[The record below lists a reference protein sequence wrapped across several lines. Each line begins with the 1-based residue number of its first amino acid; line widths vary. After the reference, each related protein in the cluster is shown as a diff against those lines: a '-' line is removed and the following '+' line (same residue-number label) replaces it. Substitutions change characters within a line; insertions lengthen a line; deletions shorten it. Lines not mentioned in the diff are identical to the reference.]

1 MNSLIILFLSY
12 IIPLKQI
19 NLTQYELESI
29 KYLPTYSNKIDI
41 IKDKNNLTK
50 CIAKTDLKINQTIF
64 AFEKSE
70 ILSSESC
77 YYPNKTELITNI
89 SVFIK
94 EDIITQKK
102 FILTSCLFFIIDNY
116 YNEKAL
122 KNIKKK
128 TIDLVKIL
136 PLTSYKRA
144 QFTFSNKEVKEYLI
158 TARNFDYEESYH
170 LQLVGDLLFDNY
182 ISNQTKNSL
191 FGSLFYFVDQHS
203 FFVNNQ
209 IIIVPYLDICNIYP
223 HYLKSPNKNYTNST
237 RIMEFNDKIL
247 VKVKRTFLKNEQ
259 FLFGYNHSYDNEEL
273 FSKNGM
279 YIKNNNYDKHRIM
292 KKYEYEN
299 SYMSDK
305 VLKYLRS
312 HHLNPK
318 DFAYSQEKNG
328 HQLLF
333 KFDILKEKISDL
345 NFRFGL
351 FYYSWFKMEN
361 NNKNVTFNQ
370 TSKLASFFLIKL
382 IYDDCLEIESKMGTH
397 YIDYLF
403 NTQFE
408 DSKKRKKFKEFNL
421 ETLNLLHKNIDYLSP
436 HLITVLWKDIMSFKS
451 NYLK

>member
-1 MNSLIILFLSY
+1 
-12 IIPLKQI
+12 
-19 NLTQYELESI
+19 
-29 KYLPTYSNKIDI
+29 
-41 IKDKNNLTK
+41 
-50 CIAKTDLKINQTIF
+50 
-64 AFEKSE
+64 
-70 ILSSESC
+70 
-77 YYPNKTELITNI
+77 
-89 SVFIK
+89 
-94 EDIITQKK
+94 
-102 FILTSCLFFIIDNY
+102 
-116 YNEKAL
+116 
-122 KNIKKK
+122 
-128 TIDLVKIL
+128 
-136 PLTSYKRA
+136 
-144 QFTFSNKEVKEYLI
+144 
-158 TARNFDYEESYH
+158 
-170 LQLVGDLLFDNY
+170 
-182 ISNQTKNSL
+182 
-191 FGSLFYFVDQHS
+191 
-203 FFVNNQ
+203 
-209 IIIVPYLDICNIYP
+209 
-223 HYLKSPNKNYTNST
+223 
-237 RIMEFNDKIL
+237 
-247 VKVKRTFLKNEQ
+247 
-259 FLFGYNHSYDNEEL
+259 
-273 FSKNGM
+273 M